1 MTIIESD
8 ELIIQKPDSEVFDFL
23 TQPENYRAL
32 MPSSVQNFEVIDG
45 LVNLDLKGLGKLV
58 LATTEKIPPHVIK
71 IKPASKA
78 PFDFFIQWD
87 LVATEAGTKV
97 KAKIEADLNM
107 MMKMMAQG
115 FLKDFVNSQVFKLK
129 NTLENQ

>member
-8 ELIIQKPDSEVFDFL
+8 ELLITKIDSVVFEFL
-23 TQPENYRAL
+23 SQPENYRSL
-32 MPSSVQNFEVIDG
+32 MPSSVQKFEVVEG
-45 LVNLDLKGLGKLV
+45 QVNLDLKGLGKLV
-58 LATTEKIPPHVIK
+58 LSITEKLPSSRIK
-71 IKPASKA
+71 IVPTSKA

-87 LVATEAGTKV
+87 LKANASGTLV
-97 KAKIEADLNM
+97 KARIEADLNM

-115 FLKDFVNSQVFKLK
+115 FLKEFINSQVFKLK